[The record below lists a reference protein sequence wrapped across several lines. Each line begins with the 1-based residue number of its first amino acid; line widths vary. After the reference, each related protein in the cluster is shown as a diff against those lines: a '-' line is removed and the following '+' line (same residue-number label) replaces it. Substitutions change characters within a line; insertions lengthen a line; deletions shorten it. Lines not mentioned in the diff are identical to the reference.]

1 MNSAEYDKIIFQ
13 LAETFLINQMT
24 KNGQPITK
32 EILSLQLQTASRP
45 NNISGIYLRLLES
58 SQNAN
63 MKAGVIG
70 GSIGGVKNL
79 GIILCDFQPE
89 LVLRKYGS
97 DSDKVFADVKENL
110 MPRGKLNPNG
120 LWAKY
125 CQTILASAKFL
136 SQFNSLEEFYVWV
149 DWFYEDDR
157 ARPAL
162 PLLLQQQI
170 NGFGLALACDFL
182 KEIGY
187 IKYGKPDVHLRKIF
201 VALKLCHEK
210 ANDFELL
217 EAINRLSKNA
227 EVTPFHADKIF
238 WLIGSGLFSNK
249 MRIGRK
255 AEDFIQYVKD
265 NINK

>member
-1 MNSAEYDKIIFQ
+1 MNSAKYDKRVFQ
-13 LAETFLINQMT
+13 LAEKFLINQIT
-24 KNGQPITK
+24 QNGQPITK
-32 EILSLQLQTASRP
+32 DILSIQIKTTSRP

-58 SQNAN
+58 AQNAN

-79 GIILCDFQPE
+79 RIVLCEFQPE
-89 LVLRKYGS
+89 LVLKKYGN
-97 DSDKVFADVKENL
+97 DSNKVFNDIKENL
-110 MPRGKLNPNG
+110 KPRGKLNPNG

-125 CQTILASAKFL
+125 CQTILSSAKFL
-136 SQFNSLEEFYVWV
+136 SQFNSLEEFYEWV
-149 DWFYEDDR
+149 DWFYEDRR

-187 IKYGKPDVHLRKIF
+187 IEYGKPDVHLRRIF
-201 VALKLCHEK
+201 VALNLCHEN

-217 EAINRLSKNA
+217 EAINRLSQNA
-227 EVTPFHADKIF
+227 GVTPFHADKIF

-255 AEDFIQYVKD
+255 AEEFIQYIKD
-265 NINK
+265 NFNK